1 MRLRLKSKLPSLRE
15 YAKVR
20 PRKRTLDMPSM
31 LKGGKEVSYTYSKE
45 EEARIIRDSFAMWL
59 WVFDT
64 VMIVTLITV
73 AVIAITGGR
82 T

>member
-1 MRLRLKSKLPSLRE
+1 
-15 YAKVR
+15 
-20 PRKRTLDMPSM
+20 MPSM